1 MFLRFSLL
9 IICLFCLSSLN
20 AASLSVSDSLQT
32 GGLGGDLSKK
42 EKMKKKIKH
51 TGNIFLRF
59 VRSFNAMD
67 SAYITPNYY
76 NYTAMVQTT
85 NFRQKYR
92 LKATGA
98 DDESQSIHF
107 SPESA
112 FKVGPYFGWR
122 WIFLGYTFDLGHP
135 HEAGSTTEFNLSLY
149 SSMLGADLVY
159 IKNSGDFKIQSI
171 DGFGDT
177 DIGRPSFNG
186 INTYTA
192 CLNAYYVFNHKRF
205 SYPAAFAQ
213 STVQR
218 RSCGSWVLGLRYD
231 KQKITFD
238 YTKLP
243 EELIYP
249 TSING
254 IPLIDE
260 LKFNKIDYRNY
271 TISGGYAYNWV
282 FAKNFLLSGSLV
294 PAIGYKQAKGSRIS
308 GEEFW
313 MNIKNL
319 NIDFIT
325 RLGLVWNNTSM
336 FAGASFVNHLYDYRR
351 DRFSISNSVSYLN
364 VYLGFYFNRK
374 KEFRK

>member
-1 MFLRFSLL
+1 MFLRFPLL
-9 IICLFCLSSLN
+9 IIFFLFVLALD
-20 AASLSVSDSLQT
+20 AASLSRNDTLQVEDST
-32 GGLGGDLSKK
+32 CVMSKK

-51 TGNIFLRF
+51 TGNIFMRF
-59 VRSFNAMD
+59 IRSFNAMD
-67 SAYITPNYY
+67 TTYIIPNYY
-76 NYTAMVQTT
+76 NYTAMLQNT
-85 NFRQKYR
+85 NFKQKFR
-92 LKATGA
+92 LRATG
-98 DDESQSIHF
+98 DDGESQSIHLT
-107 SPESA
+107 PESA

-122 WIFLGYTFDLGHP
+122 WIFLGYTFDVGHP
-135 HEAGSTTEFNLSLY
+135 RQAGSTTEFNLSLY

-159 IKNSGDFKIQSI
+159 IKNSGDFKIRSI

-177 DIGRPSFNG
+177 NIGQPLFSAF
-186 INTYTA
+186 NTYTA

-218 RSCGSWVLGLRYD
+218 RSCGSWVLGIRYD
-231 KQKITFD
+231 KQKLTFD
-238 YTKLP
+238 HTKLP
-243 EELIYP
+243 SELLHP
-249 TSING
+249 SSVNG
-254 IPLIDE
+254 IPLVDN

-282 FAKNFLLSGSLV
+282 FAKNCLLSGSLV

-319 NIDFIT
+319 NVDFIT
-325 RLGLVWNNTSM
+325 RIGLVWNNTSM

-364 VYLGFYFNRK
+364 LYLGFYFNRK
-374 KEFRK
+374 KEYR